1 MSQLSPIC
9 PVCQRRI
16 AAQKKGVHRVMQ
28 ESKDAK
34 SMQAAGLT
42 VREIADRLVVS
53 IDRVGKLLRPS
64 GMFGRT
70 THDAKRIRELWD
82 AGESA
87 GSIAQQVGCGIA
99 TVYRLVKPR

>member
-1 MSQLSPIC
+1 MSDPIC

-42 VREIADRLVVS
+42 MREIAQRLEVS
-53 IDRVGKLLRPS
+53 FERVGKLLRPS

-70 THDAKRIRELWD
+70 TYNADQIRNLWD
-82 AGESA
+82 GGESA
-87 GSIAQQVGCGIA
+87 IAIAEQVGCGIA
-99 TVYRLVKPR
+99 TVYRIVKAK